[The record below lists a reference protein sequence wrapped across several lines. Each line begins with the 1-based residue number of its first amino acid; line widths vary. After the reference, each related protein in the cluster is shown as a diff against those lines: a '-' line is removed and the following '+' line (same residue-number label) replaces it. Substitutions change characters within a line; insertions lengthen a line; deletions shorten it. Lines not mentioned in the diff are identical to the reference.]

1 MGMKIK
7 ENLGGIL
14 SQIGGNSMPSAF
26 KFKVGRVYAVIMDE
40 TTPSQGVFDTYGGW
54 DGMGTIFYI
63 DYEQS
68 KNTPVTN
75 DNFINYAIGNPARPF
90 FPNQKFYPLLGE
102 LVLIFNL
109 PSPDSQNKA
118 GASQDYYLS
127 VLNLWNSP
135 NHNAQTSTDSKLGD
149 SFKEGNIKPLRS
161 FEGDH
166 ILEGRYGQG
175 LRFGS
180 TTKINSQENFW
191 SKTGTDGDPITILS
205 NGHKTDPKY
214 LSPHVEDIN
223 SDSSSLYLSSTQ
235 QLPLKVSKTK
245 LNPLSGTTLPE
256 IYTGAQALLTSD
268 RVIINARKENVLVF
282 ATNNIELYTK
292 NTLSIDTEEKIV
304 LNSPQIFL
312 GLDNDSIPTE
322 PAILGNEMVKVL
334 TKLLNE
340 LGKFSD
346 SLSTAVVSGVG
357 PISDINV
364 AATSLGET
372 VDSVLTTLSKK
383 VRSSKIRI
391 AK

>member
-68 KNTPVTN
+68 KNVPVTY
-75 DNFINYAIGNPARPF
+75 DNFIGYALKNPARPF

-109 PSPDSQNKA
+109 PSPDSQNKE
-118 GASQDYYLS
+118 GASQDYYIS
-127 VLNLWNSP
+127 VLNLWNS
-135 NHNAQTSTDSKLGD
+135 NHHNAQTSTNSKLGN
-149 SFKEGNIKPLRS
+149 SFKEGNIKPVRS

-223 SDSSSLYLSSTQ
+223 TDASSLYLSSTQ

-268 RVIINARKENVLVF
+268 RVVINARKENVLVF

-304 LNSPQIFL
+304 LNAPQIFL
-312 GLDNDSIPTE
+312 GLNGDEIPTE

-334 TKLLNE
+334 TKLLKE

-357 PISDINV
+357 PIADINV